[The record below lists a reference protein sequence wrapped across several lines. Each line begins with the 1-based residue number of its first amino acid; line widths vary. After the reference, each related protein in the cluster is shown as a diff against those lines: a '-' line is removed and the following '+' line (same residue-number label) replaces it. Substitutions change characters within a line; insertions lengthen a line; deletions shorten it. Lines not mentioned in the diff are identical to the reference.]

1 VRHALLL
8 AALTLALPAQA
19 AMPAWHGVW
28 RGTIGRLPVRA
39 CLQDRE
45 SFANGSYYYLSRLKP
60 IALSRDTS
68 GNWSEEADG
77 GAVTGRWTLSV
88 PASGGLTGTWRG
100 DGKTL
105 PIALTKVAVAEGD
118 EDPCGTT
125 AFIAPR
131 LSPVRVTS
139 KPASID
145 GFGYTELAYEV
156 GPNFPEIGITSFS
169 YPPTRPG
176 DRAINAALRLDPAK
190 PDGEADYI
198 GCMKMALGS
207 LGRDGDFQFSFT
219 PELVTPEYLSVARS
233 SGGFCGGAHP
243 SQSSTHLTFDR
254 ASGAGV
260 DLGGWFTARGVVAGE
275 GEGATSIRKITLA
288 LRAVVLKHFPF
299 GQGEDPDC
307 RDAVSSEEYWDL
319 ALNRSGIAFAPSL
332 PHVVQACAD
341 TSVVPFAELNAFL
354 SSNGRAGIARLE
366 R

>member
-1 VRHALLL
+1 MKPALLL
-8 AALTLALPAQA
+8 AALTLALPAQGA
-19 AMPAWHGVW
+19 VPAWHGVW
-28 RGTIGRLPVRA
+28 RGTIGRLPVRV

-60 IALSRDTS
+60 IALSRGAS
-68 GNWSEEADG
+68 GSWSEEVDG
-77 GAVTGRWTLSV
+77 GAVTGQWTLSA
-88 PASGGLTGTWRG
+88 PAYGGLTGTWRG
-100 DGKTL
+100 GGKTL

-131 LSPVRVTS
+131 LSPVQVTS
-139 KPASID
+139 KPASLG
-145 GFGYTELAYEV
+145 GFGYTELAYDV
-156 GPNFPEIGITSFS
+156 GPSFPEIGITSFS

-176 DRAINAALRLDPAK
+176 DGAINAALRLDPAK

-198 GCMKMALGS
+198 ECMKMAHGS

-254 ASGAGV
+254 ASGARV
-260 DLGGWFTARGVVAGE
+260 DLAGWFTAGGVVGE
-275 GEGATSIRKITLA
+275 GEGTTSIRKITPA
-288 LRAVVLKHFPF
+288 LRALVLKHFPF
-299 GQGEDPDC
+299 GQGEDADC

-319 ALNRSGIAFAPSL
+319 ALNRSGVAFAPSL
-332 PHVVQACAD
+332 PHVVQACTD
-341 TSVVPFAELNAFL
+341 TSVVPFAELTGFL
-354 SSNGRAGIARLE
+354 SSNGRAGIARLA